1 MDNLLP
7 LHFCSYCFD
16 EIGQCCLHEADLLHL
31 LVPQMLSCTWF
42 FIGFWKASRL
52 LFLRCSSSLTTK
64 ENVNTI
70 NFHFFK

>member
-31 LVPQMLSCTWF
+31 LVPQSMWFHALS
-42 FIGFWKASRL
+42 GMKSQAVHS
-52 LFLRCSSSLTTK
+52 LR
-64 ENVNTI
+64 
-70 NFHFFK
+70 